1 MNDLKVRTLWGTMF
15 VAVLIGATWISPY
28 TFSLLFV
35 FISSFTLKEFYDL
48 LAKSGAAPHQ
58 KLGILAGI
66 VLFLVSFFVARGAL
80 SEAWLLTLIPLMLSL
95 FVAELYRNKSMEMP
109 FRNIAYTAIGVIYI
123 SVPFA
128 LLNFFV
134 FPRGMGYTYE
144 PKILLS
150 LLFFIWA
157 SDSGAYLI
165 GSQFGKHRLFERIS
179 PKKSWEGFFGGLAA
193 ALIVAAILSQFWDQ
207 YSFFP
212 LAIIAAITVVA
223 GTFGDLIESMFKR
236 SLGVKDSGNFMP
248 GHGGLLDRFDS
259 ILTAIPMVY
268 FILVFLR

>member
-1 MNDLKVRTLWGTMF
+1 
-15 VAVLIGATWISPY
+15 
-28 TFSLLFV
+28 
-35 FISSFTLKEFYDL
+35 
-48 LAKSGAAPHQ
+48 
-58 KLGILAGI
+58 
-66 VLFLVSFFVARGAL
+66 
-80 SEAWLLTLIPLMLSL
+80 MLSL
-95 FVAELYRNKSMEMP
+95 FVAELYRNKTLEMP
-109 FRNIAYTAIGVIYI
+109 FRNIAYTTIGVIYI

-134 FPRGMGYTYE
+134 YPKELGYTYE
-144 PKILLS
+144 PNILLS

-165 GSQFGKHRLFERIS
+165 GSKFGKHRLFERIS
-179 PKKSWEGFFGGLAA
+179 PKKSWEGFFGGLGAA
-193 ALIVAAILSQFWDQ
+193 ILVAAILAQFWEQ

-212 LAIIAAITVVA
+212 LAIIAAITVIA
-223 GTFGDLIESMFKR
+223 GTFGDLIESMLKR

-259 ILTAIPMVY
+259 ILIAIPMVY

>member
-1 MNDLKVRTLWGTMF
+1 LNDLKIRTLWGTLF

-48 LAKSGAAPHQ
+48 LTKSGAVPQQ
-58 KLGILAGI
+58 KLGIFAGI

-95 FVAELYRNKSMEMP
+95 FVAELYRNKTLEMP
-109 FRNIAYTAIGVIYI
+109 FRNIAYTTIGVIYI

-134 FPRGMGYTYE
+134 YPRALGYTYE

-150 LLFFIWA
+150 LLFFVWA

-165 GSQFGKHRLFERIS
+165 GSKFGKHRLFERIS

-193 ALIVAAILSQFWDQ
+193 AIIVAAILAQFWEQ
-207 YSFFP
+207 YSFVP
-212 LAIIAAITVVA
+212 LAIIAAITVIA
-223 GTFGDLIESMFKR
+223 GTFGDLIESMLKR

-259 ILTAIPMVY
+259 ILVAIPMVY

>member
-1 MNDLKVRTLWGTMF
+1 MNDLKVRTLWGTIF
-15 VAVLIGATWISPY
+15 VAVLIGATWVSPY
-28 TFSLLFV
+28 SFSLLFLI
-35 FISSFTLKEFYDL
+35 ISSFTLKEFYEL
-48 LAKSGAAPHQ
+48 LTKTGAVPHK
-58 KLGILAGI
+58 KLGIFAGI
-66 VLFLVSFFVARGAL
+66 GLFVISFFVARGTL

-95 FVAELYRNKSMEMP
+95 FVAELYRNKNMEMP
-109 FRNIAYTAIGVIYI
+109 FRNIAYTTIGVIYI

-134 FPRGMGYTYE
+134 FPKELGHLYE

-193 ALIVAAILSQFWDQ
+193 AIIVAAILAQFWDQ

-212 LAIIAAITVVA
+212 LAVIAVITVIA

-236 SLGVKDSGNFMP
+236 SLGVKDSGHFMP